1 MEGLA
6 GLSVRCHYIVFRF
19 RCLYGFM
26 FVCYNWLVAIST
38 ICSRD
43 VSLAIERNRLTFP
56 AILVRTLFCPKGT
69 DMAMHAANTME
80 AVPRFKA
87 V

>member
-1 MEGLA
+1 MSALCI
-6 GLSVRCHYIVFRF
+6 LLLHTIIPIDCVLCVSMHII
-19 RCLYGFM
+19 
-26 FVCYNWLVAIST
+26 CYNWLVAILT

>member
-1 MEGLA
+1 MMRDLCTE
-6 GLSVRCHYIVFRF
+6 RP
-19 RCLYGFM
+19 
-26 FVCYNWLVAIST
+26 CYNWLVAILT

-56 AILVRTLFCPKGT
+56 AIQVRTLFCPKGT

-87 V
+87 VESARSNYSSL